1 MLGDILA
8 RGLKL
13 VFVGFNPSTIA
24 WRAGHYYANP
34 VNNFYRL
41 LHRHGLTPVELPPKE
56 DRRLLEFGIGVV
68 DLLAG
73 KHSPH
78 AGDYPASAYRHA
90 VPNLERRL
98 SRVRPQLVCFNGLG
112 VARFALGEGARLGAT
127 GVVFAGA
134 EAFVVPSTSG
144 AANGKWKE
152 REMAFAHLSEALA
165 KVRDGV

>member
-1 MLGDILA
+1 MLTDILA
-8 RGLKL
+8 HDLRL

-41 LHRHGLTPVELPPKE
+41 LHRHGLTPVELPPRE
-56 DRRLLEFGIGVV
+56 DRRLLEYGIGVV

-78 AGDYPASAYRHA
+78 AGDYPAAAYRKA
-90 VPNLERRL
+90 VPELERRL
-98 SRVRPQLVCFNGLG
+98 VRVGPKMVCFNGLG
-112 VARFALGEGARLGAT
+112 VARFALGEGAKLGST
-127 GVVFAGA
+127 GVTFAGA
-134 EAFVVPSTSG
+134 KAFVVPSTSG

-152 REMAFAHLSEALA
+152 REKAFATLA
-165 KVRDGV
+165 RAVSNQSMK

>member
-1 MLGDILA
+1 MLTDILA
-8 RGLKL
+8 PDLQL

-41 LHRHGLTPVELPPKE
+41 LHRHGLTPVQLPASE

-78 AGDYPASAYRHA
+78 AGDYPVSAYRAA
-90 VPNLERRL
+90 VPDLERRL
-98 SRVRPQLVCFNGLG
+98 SRVRPKLVCFNGLG
-112 VARFALGEGARLGAT
+112 VARFAIGDAAKLGAT
-127 GVVFAGA
+127 GVEFAGA
-134 EAFVVPSTSG
+134 RAYVVPSTSG

-152 REMAFAHLSEALA
+152 RETAFAKLADALSR
-165 KVRDGV
+165 VRR